1 MDVLGGFSR
10 DVEQNIKGLEGEKS
24 ETIMLKMQKA
34 ILRSSLHKKIII
46 NIARTFKLSFL
57 GSSNKLPFT

>member
-10 DVEQNIKGLEGEKS
+10 DVEHNIKGLEGEKS

-34 ILRSSLHKKIII
+34 ILTSSLHKKNNYYYCKDIQ
-46 NIARTFKLSFL
+46 AELL
-57 GSSNKLPFT
+57 GSSNKLI

>member
-10 DVEQNIKGLEGEKS
+10 DVEQNRKGLEGEKS

-34 ILRSSLHKKIII
+34 IVTSSLHKKIII
-46 NIARTFKLSFL
+46 IIARTFKLSYEAAQI
-57 GSSNKLPFT
+57 S